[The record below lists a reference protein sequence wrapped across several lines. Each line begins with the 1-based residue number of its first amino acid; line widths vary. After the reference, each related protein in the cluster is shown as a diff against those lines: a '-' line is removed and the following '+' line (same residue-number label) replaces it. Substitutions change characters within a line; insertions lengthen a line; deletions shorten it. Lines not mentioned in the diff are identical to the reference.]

1 MVSDWGLISRTFPVF
16 IVGISWVKST
26 FLTYGPLHSLQTVPA
41 MFFESR
47 AEGWSD
53 FARSTQRDLIA
64 WRRERLS
71 GYRRRGER
79 KDGTWTYVFIWYEDT
94 TPVKAV
100 IDSRRWA
107 RPPKRQKVAPG
118 WLQRAWSDLR
128 MASTAPR
135 FQRMV
140 IALGFSVV
148 YIYNT
153 EYMVR
158 INLYDGAGAWEF
170 SQILPMATAV
180 PFMASIIEL
189 AFRLGARDRV
199 GEISTQLP
207 AKMLTL
213 GVLEALSFTDPA
225 PFRPEWPLG
234 VEDHL
239 CCSRY
244 GWGFGVEDRMPKNG
258 RGL

>member
-1 MVSDWGLISRTFPVF
+1 
-16 IVGISWVKST
+16 
-26 FLTYGPLHSLQTVPA
+26 
-41 MFFESR
+41 
-47 AEGWSD
+47 
-53 FARSTQRDLIA
+53 
-64 WRRERLS
+64 
-71 GYRRRGER
+71 
-79 KDGTWTYVFIWYEDT
+79 
-94 TPVKAV
+94 
-100 IDSRRWA
+100 
-107 RPPKRQKVAPG
+107 
-118 WLQRAWSDLR
+118 
-128 MASTAPR
+128 
-135 FQRMV
+135 MV

-153 EYMVR
+153 EYTVR
-158 INLYDGAGAWEF
+158 INLDDGAGAWGF
-170 SQILPMATAV
+170 GQILSMATAV

-234 VEDHL
+234 VEDYL

-244 GWGFGVEDRMPKNG
+244 GWGIRR
-258 RGL
+258 RGQDA